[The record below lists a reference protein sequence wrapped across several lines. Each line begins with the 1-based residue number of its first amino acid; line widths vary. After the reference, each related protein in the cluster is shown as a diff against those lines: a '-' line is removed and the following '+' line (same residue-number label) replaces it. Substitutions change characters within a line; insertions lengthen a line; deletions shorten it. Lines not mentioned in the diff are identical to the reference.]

1 MNKVFSQIKKYWLTN
16 LITFLVSLAVG
27 AGIFCIVFFTR
38 TRSMI
43 DAIDGATL
51 GGLIVLL
58 FGLLMMVAHFGTF
71 DFLVFG
77 FKQLIA
83 LMFAKDPKKHGQFT
97 DYRDEMTQ
105 KRRVILQFYRYYSRG
120 IIAFNSDNYSRNYL
134 SFRLKNSYKISIFYT
149 IFASFFT
156 FDFTCLARSCIITII
171 IFVIMQKGGRL

>member
-1 MNKVFSQIKKYWLTN
+1 MFLNPLKNFTRIKHKKIRLYKEKNMNKVFSQIKKYWLTN

-38 TRSMI
+38 SRSMI

-83 LMFAKDPKKHGQFT
+83 LMFAKNPKKHGQFT

-105 KRRVILQFYRYYSRG
+105 KRDASSYNF
-120 IIAFNSDNYSRNYL
+120 IAV
-134 SFRLKNSYKISIFYT
+134 
-149 IFASFFT
+149 IFAGLLLSI
-156 FDFTCLARSCIITII
+156 AIIVLEII
-171 IFVIMQKGGRL
+171 YHLG

>member
-38 TRSMI
+38 SRSMI

-77 FKQLIA
+77 FKQLIS
-83 LMFAKDPKKHGQFT
+83 LMFAKNPKKHGQFT

-105 KRRVILQFYRYYSRG
+105 KRDASSYNFIAVVFAGLLLSIA
-120 IIAFNSDNYSRNYL
+120 IIVL
-134 SFRLKNSYKISIFYT
+134 E
-149 IFASFFT
+149 
-156 FDFTCLARSCIITII
+156 IIYHL
-171 IFVIMQKGGRL
+171 G

>member
-38 TRSMI
+38 ARSMI

-58 FGLLMMVAHFGTF
+58 FGLLMMVAHFGAF
-71 DFLVFG
+71 DFIVFG

-105 KRRVILQFYRYYSRG
+105 KRDASSYNF
-120 IIAFNSDNYSRNYL
+120 IAV
-134 SFRLKNSYKISIFYT
+134 
-149 IFASFFT
+149 IFAGLLLSI
-156 FDFTCLARSCIITII
+156 AIIVLEII
-171 IFVIMQKGGRL
+171 YHLG

>member
-27 AGIFCIVFFTR
+27 VGIFCIVFFTR
-38 TRSMI
+38 ARSMI

-97 DYRDEMTQ
+97 DYRDGMTQ
-105 KRRVILQFYRYYSRG
+105 KRDASSYNF
-120 IIAFNSDNYSRNYL
+120 IAV
-134 SFRLKNSYKISIFYT
+134 
-149 IFASFFT
+149 IFAGLLLSI
-156 FDFTCLARSCIITII
+156 AIIVLEII
-171 IFVIMQKGGRL
+171 YHLG

>member
-1 MNKVFSQIKKYWLTN
+1 MNKVFTQIKKYWLTN

-83 LMFAKDPKKHGQFT
+83 LMFAKNPKKHGQFT

-105 KRRVILQFYRYYSRG
+105 KRDASSYNFIAVIFGGLLLSIA
-120 IIAFNSDNYSRNYL
+120 IIVL
-134 SFRLKNSYKISIFYT
+134 E
-149 IFASFFT
+149 
-156 FDFTCLARSCIITII
+156 IIYHL
-171 IFVIMQKGGRL
+171 G